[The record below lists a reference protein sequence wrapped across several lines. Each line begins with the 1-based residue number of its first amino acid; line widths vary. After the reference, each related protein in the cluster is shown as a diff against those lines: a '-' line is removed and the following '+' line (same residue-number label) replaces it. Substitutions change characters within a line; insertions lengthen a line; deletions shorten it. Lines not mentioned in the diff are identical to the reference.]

1 MFSNFM
7 AIIEFLNLCSDVYLW
22 LDDKITDLQFKERSN
37 ARKEKRK
44 IFISSEK
51 EILRLEVLRDL
62 ERNDPRRGR

>member
-22 LDDKITDLQFKERSN
+22 LDDQISDYQFKERSN

-44 IFISSEK
+44 IFISTEK
-51 EILRLEVLRDL
+51 QKLKLEVLRDL
-62 ERNDPRRGR
+62 ERNDPRRRK